1 MRRWPIVL
9 GACLVQFTAIGLLFS
24 YGLFFKIFEDEF
36 GWSRTVLSS
45 CISIA
50 FLMMGILAIF
60 AGRLNDRYGPTAVV
74 TASGLA
80 YGAGFA
86 LIPLATEPW
95 HLFAIFATLIGLG
108 LSTHDVVTLSTVARW
123 FERRRGAMTGV
134 VKVGTATG
142 QIAIP
147 PFAALLIAT
156 LGWRTALVTLGALAA
171 VLMVAAALAMKS
183 PPGGPAPRQDA
194 PTPDPAPD
202 PGPDFAAVR
211 RTRIFWTLCAVQFL
225 FFPALMT
232 IPLHIV
238 VHGMD
243 LGLTAAVAATLLSV
257 TGASS
262 IVGRLTVGTLVDRI
276 GGRNAYVLCLVPL
289 IGSLAT
295 LAFIQSPWAL
305 FAVLVLYGFG
315 HGGLFTVVSPTIA
328 EYFGTR
334 AHGASFGVV
343 LFFGTVGGSLGPI
356 LAGRVFDVT
365 GSYDLAFGGLAA
377 LTALGLA
384 LVLSLPPPPRAPA

>member
-1 MRRWPIVL
+1 ML

-74 TASGLA
+74 TTSGLA

-86 LIPLATEPW
+86 LIPLASEPW

-142 QIAIP
+142 QIAVP

-156 LGWRTALVTLGALAA
+156 LGWRTALVTLGVLAA
-171 VLMVAAALAMKS
+171 FLMVMAALAMKS
-183 PPGGPAPRQDA
+183 PPGGPSPGRENR
-194 PTPDPAPD
+194 APD
-202 PGPDFAAVR
+202 SAPDSAPDLGPDFAAVR

-276 GGRNAYVLCLVPL
+276 GGRNAYVLCFVPL
-289 IGSLAT
+289 IGSLAV

-305 FAVLVLYGFG
+305 FAVLVFYGFA

-356 LAGRVFDVT
+356 MAGRVFDVT

-384 LVLSLPPPPRAPA
+384 LVLSLPPPPRTPA